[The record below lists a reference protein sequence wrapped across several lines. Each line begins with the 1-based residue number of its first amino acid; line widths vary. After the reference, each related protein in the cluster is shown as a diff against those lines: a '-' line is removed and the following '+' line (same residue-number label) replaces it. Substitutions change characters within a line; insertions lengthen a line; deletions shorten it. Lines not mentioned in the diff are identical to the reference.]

1 LRLPLTAVRD
11 DLAMKDVDAWD
22 SLIHMELIAA
32 VESTFGLQLTFDE
45 IVAMTT
51 VGEIKRV
58 LTEKDA
64 L

>member
-1 LRLPLTAVRD
+1 
-11 DLAMKDVDAWD
+11 MNDVDTWD

-32 VESTFGLQLTFDE
+32 VESRFELQLNFDE
-45 IVAMTT
+45 IVAMKT

-58 LTEKDA
+58 LTEKGA